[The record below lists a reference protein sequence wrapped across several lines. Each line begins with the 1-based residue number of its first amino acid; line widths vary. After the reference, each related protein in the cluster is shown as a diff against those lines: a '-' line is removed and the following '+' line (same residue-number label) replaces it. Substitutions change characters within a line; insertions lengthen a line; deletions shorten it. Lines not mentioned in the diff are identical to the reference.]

1 MTSNE
6 IRQVVGMKPSED
18 PRADEL
24 RNKNLSAPSGSDQ
37 QSEEIPI
44 IEANSVEESASD
56 LDDKISKQKSK
67 K

>member
-1 MTSNE
+1 
-6 IRQVVGMKPSED
+6 MKPSED

-37 QSEEIPI
+37 QSEEMPI
-44 IEANSVEESASD
+44 TEVNSAEESASD